1 MLKCSL
7 ARHNY
12 QTKYETN
19 DNHNSPRPRMFN
31 QAEPWNGVIRDE
43 LNGITSF
50 PFPIRR
56 PMIVF
61 PVTNLV
67 RGGRAGIRTRP
78 CALPPALPFLLSL
91 RVLRPSRLPPFSRRS
106 IPLSSPPRTSPSSL
120 LRRVESPPDV
130 PSSGSQSRSS
140 SIQLLSSLLALYT
153 ICAVHSNRRLVDG
166 EEEAA
171 TVSRAGEL
179 VNYPNDQDSTWPAWS
194 RR

>member
-1 MLKCSL
+1 
-7 ARHNY
+7 
-12 QTKYETN
+12 
-19 DNHNSPRPRMFN
+19 
-31 QAEPWNGVIRDE
+31 
-43 LNGITSF
+43 
-50 PFPIRR
+50 
-56 PMIVF
+56 MIVF

-91 RVLRPSRLPPFSRRS
+91 RVLRPSRPPPFSCRS

-120 LRRVESPPDV
+120 LLRVESPPDV

-140 SIQLLSSLLALYT
+140 SPCAPALCT
-153 ICAVHSNRRLVDG
+153 MCAVHSNRRLVDG

>member
-1 MLKCSL
+1 
-7 ARHNY
+7 
-12 QTKYETN
+12 
-19 DNHNSPRPRMFN
+19 
-31 QAEPWNGVIRDE
+31 
-43 LNGITSF
+43 
-50 PFPIRR
+50 
-56 PMIVF
+56 MIVF

-91 RVLRPSRLPPFSRRS
+91 RVLRPSRPPPFSRRS

-120 LRRVESPPDV
+120 FRRVESPPDV
-130 PSSGSQSRSS
+130 LSSGSQSRSS
-140 SIQLLSSLLALYT
+140 SIQLLSSLLGLYT